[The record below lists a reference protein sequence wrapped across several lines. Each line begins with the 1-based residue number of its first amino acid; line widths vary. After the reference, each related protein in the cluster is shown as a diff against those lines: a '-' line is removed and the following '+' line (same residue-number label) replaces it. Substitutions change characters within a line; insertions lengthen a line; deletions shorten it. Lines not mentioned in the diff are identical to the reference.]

1 MGSQRTQGGVMTT
14 AERLGLWDAFW
25 HHECDLAEADHDE
38 ARLRWARDAW
48 RVVLLELR
56 NLQTPVTP

>member
-1 MGSQRTQGGVMTT
+1 MTT